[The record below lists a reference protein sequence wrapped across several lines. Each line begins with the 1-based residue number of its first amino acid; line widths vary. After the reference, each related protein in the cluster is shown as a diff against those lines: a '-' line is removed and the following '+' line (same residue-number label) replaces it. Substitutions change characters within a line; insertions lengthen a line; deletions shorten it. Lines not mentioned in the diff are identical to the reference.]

1 MTDAAGRAS
10 TPPARILFLSHSHP
24 FGAFRVGSHH
34 YSRVLAA
41 RGAEVVHL
49 STPIS
54 LLHRVTGRVD
64 RQHLAIVPRRARR
77 DDDGVL
83 QVVPRTTMPAPLGAP
98 TVARMLQREGISAA
112 FDAVLIDQPLL
123 WDGSVRSLSNLVIY
137 RPTDLYPDGLKH
149 ALQRRILD
157 EVDGVI
163 ATSDEVLR
171 GLGTLRVPSRV
182 LENGAEVAR
191 FAPSAAEGTPRA
203 ARCVYVGA
211 LDSRFDWER
220 VEAWARARPDVGFVI
235 AGPDARP
242 PRPLPSNVDIVGPVA
257 YTEVPA
263 LLHTARVGL
272 LPLSD
277 SPLNAGRSPMK
288 LYEYLAAGLAVVA
301 RETPG
306 IRAAS
311 DLGIEVYTDDSG
323 ADAALERALA
333 QTSPNRAGADAASA
347 ASWERKTDS
356 LEDFLRSIRGRRA

>member
-1 MTDAAGRAS
+1 MTDGSLSAG
-10 TPPARILFLSHSHP
+10 TPARILFLSHSHP

-34 YSRVLAA
+34 YARVLSG
-41 RGAEVVHL
+41 RGADVVHL

-54 LLHRVTGRVD
+54 LLHRLTGRVD
-64 RQHLAIVPRRARR
+64 RHLLARVPRRAHR
-77 DDDGVL
+77 DDHGVL
-83 QVVPRTTMPAPLGAP
+83 QIVPRTILPVPVGAP
-98 TVARMLQREGISAA
+98 SVARMLEREGFATG

-123 WDGSVRSLSNLVIY
+123 WDASVRSLSGRVIY
-137 RPTDLYPDGLKH
+137 RPTDLYPEGLKH
-149 ALQRRILD
+149 ALQRRILG

-171 GLGTLRVPSRV
+171 GLGTLSIPSLV

-191 FAPSAAEGTPRA
+191 FAPQTADELPRA

-211 LDSRFDWER
+211 LDARFDWER
-220 VEAWARARPDVGFVI
+220 IEAWAKARPDVGFVI
-235 AGPDARP
+235 AGPDAHP
-242 PRPLPSNVDIVGPVA
+242 PRPVPSNVDIVGPVP

-306 IRAAS
+306 IRASS
-311 DLGIEVYTDDSG
+311 DLGIEVYTDDSD
-323 ADAALERALA
+323 ADAALERALGHP
-333 QTSPNRAGADAASA
+333 SPNHAGGQAASS

-356 LEDFLRSIRGRRA
+356 LEEFLRSVPDRNA

>member
-1 MTDAAGRAS
+1 MTHAAARAAS
-10 TPPARILFLSHSHP
+10 ARILFLSHSHP

-34 YSRVLAA
+34 YARVLAE
-41 RGAEVVHL
+41 RGADVVHL

-54 LLHRVTGRVD
+54 LIHRLTGRVD
-64 RQHLAIVPRRARR
+64 RQQLAGVPRRAHR
-77 DDDGVL
+77 DVDGVL
-83 QVVPRTTMPAPLGAP
+83 QVVPRTILPAPVGAP
-98 TVARMLQREGISAA
+98 RVARMLQHEGIAGG

-123 WDGSVRSLSNLVIY
+123 WDASVRSLSHRVIY
-137 RPTDLYPDGLKH
+137 RPTDLYPGGVKH

-171 GLGTLRVPSRV
+171 GLGTLGTPSLV
-182 LENGAEVAR
+182 LGNGAEVAR
-191 FAPSAAEGTPRA
+191 FAPQVGEDRSRA

-211 LDSRFDWER
+211 LDDRFDWER
-220 VEAWARARPDVGFVI
+220 VVAWARARPDVGFVI

-242 PRPLPSNVDIVGPVA
+242 PQPVPSNVDIIGPVPYA
-257 YTEVPA
+257 EVPA

-306 IRAAS
+306 IRAS
-311 DLGIEVYTDDSG
+311 PHLGIEVYDDDRG
-323 ADAALERALA
+323 ADAALERALGHP
-333 QTSPNRAGADAASA
+333 SPNHAGMDAASS
-347 ASWERKTDS
+347 ASWGRKTDS
-356 LEDFLRSIRGRRA
+356 LEDFLWSVERRRT

>member
-1 MTDAAGRAS
+1 MIDAAGRAGA
-10 TPPARILFLSHSHP
+10 PPVRILFLSHSHP

-34 YSRVLAA
+34 YARVLAA
-41 RGAEVVHL
+41 RGADVVHL
-49 STPIS
+49 STPSS

-64 RQHLAIVPRRARR
+64 RQHLADVPRRARR
-77 DDDGVL
+77 DDAGVL
-83 QVVPRTTMPAPLGAP
+83 QVVPRTTLPAPVGAP
-98 TVARMLQREGISAA
+98 SVGRMLERAGISAA

-123 WDGSVRSLSNLVIY
+123 WDASVRSLSNLVMY

-171 GLGTLRVPSRV
+171 GLGALRVPSLV

-191 FAPSAAEGTPRA
+191 FAPSVGEGTPRA

-211 LDSRFDWER
+211 LDGRFDWER
-220 VEAWARARPDVGFVI
+220 VEAWARAWPDVGFVI

-242 PRPLPSNVDIVGPVA
+242 PRPVPSNVDIVGPVA
-257 YTEVPA
+257 YADVPA

-311 DLGIEVYTDDSG
+311 DLGIEVYTDDRE

-333 QTSPNRAGADAASA
+333 QTSPNRAGGDAASA

-356 LEDFLRSIRGRRA
+356 LEDFLRSVRGSRA

>member
-1 MTDAAGRAS
+1 MTDAGAGAGTR
-10 TPPARILFLSHSHP
+10 PARILFLSHSHP

-34 YSRVLAA
+34 YARVLSE
-41 RGAEVVHL
+41 RGADVVHL

-54 LLHRVTGRVD
+54 LIHRLTGRVD
-64 RQHLAIVPRRARR
+64 RQHLAGVPRRARR

-83 QVVPRTTMPAPLGAP
+83 QVVPRTILPAPVGAP
-98 TVARMLQREGISAA
+98 SVARMLQRDGIAA
-112 FDAVLIDQPLL
+112 GFDAVLVDQPLL
-123 WDGSVRSLSNLVIY
+123 WDGSVRSLSNRVIY
-137 RPTDLYPDGLKH
+137 RPTDLYPGGLKH
-149 ALQRRILD
+149 SLQRRILA

-171 GLGTLRVPSRV
+171 GLGALSVPSLV
-182 LENGAEVAR
+182 LGNGAEVAR
-191 FAPSAAEGTPRA
+191 FAPQTAEDRSRM

-211 LDSRFDWER
+211 LDDRFDWER
-220 VEAWARARPDVGFVI
+220 VEAWARARPDIGFVI

-242 PRPLPSNVDIVGPVA
+242 PRPVPANVEIIGPVPYA
-257 YTEVPA
+257 EVPA

-306 IRAAS
+306 IRTSS
-311 DLGIEVYTDDSG
+311 DLGIEVYTDGSD
-323 ADAALERALA
+323 ADAALERALGHP
-333 QTSPNRAGADAASA
+333 SPNHAGVHAASS

-356 LEDFLRSIRGRRA
+356 LEDFVWSVKDRRA